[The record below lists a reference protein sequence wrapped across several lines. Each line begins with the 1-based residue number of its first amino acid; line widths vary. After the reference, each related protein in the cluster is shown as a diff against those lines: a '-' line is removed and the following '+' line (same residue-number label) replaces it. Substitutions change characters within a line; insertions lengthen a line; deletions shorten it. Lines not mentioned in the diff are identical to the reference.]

1 MKEKLPHSRK
11 PSHRRVCGEFWHL
24 RGQHNREEKK
34 TKQNN
39 NNNPQNMHLTTTTSR
54 DREVAQVLLLATS
67 KLGLGRNAQAA
78 SSVLSVRTRPE
89 CPENNLREL
98 R

>member
-1 MKEKLPHSRK
+1 MPVASFGIPQGNITGEKKEKNS
-11 PSHRRVCGEFWHL
+11 
-24 RGQHNREEKK
+24 
-34 TKQNN
+34 
-39 NNNPQNMHLTTTTSR
+39 QNMQLIATAS
-54 DREVAQVLLLATS
+54 REVAQVLLLATS

-98 R
+98 T

>member
-1 MKEKLPHSRK
+1 MASFGIPQGNITGEKKEKNS
-11 PSHRRVCGEFWHL
+11 
-24 RGQHNREEKK
+24 
-34 TKQNN
+34 
-39 NNNPQNMHLTTTTSR
+39 QNMQLIATAS
-54 DREVAQVLLLATS
+54 REVAQVLLLATS